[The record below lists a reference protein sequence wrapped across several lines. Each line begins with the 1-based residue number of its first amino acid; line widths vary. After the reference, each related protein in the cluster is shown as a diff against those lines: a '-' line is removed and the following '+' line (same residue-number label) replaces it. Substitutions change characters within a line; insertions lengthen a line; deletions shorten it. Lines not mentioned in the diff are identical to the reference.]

1 MAIEARIRELGLRH
15 QTLDREIQ
23 DESSRPASNEARLM
37 ELKRQKLRLKE
48 QMETLRSRMH

>member
-23 DESSRPASNEARLM
+23 DESTRPACDDARLM

-48 QMETLRSRMH
+48 QMESLRARMH